1 MRALLIREA
10 LVVARRPAVVS
21 IVVLYSGL
29 LALFLSAWGGH
40 RVPMLPGATS
50 YAQLYLLQSVLLVVV
65 MPWAA
70 ARAVATERADDLVR
84 LSAILALPPSRLIIA
99 RLLAA
104 AIAPAL
110 VVAGALPVALIAQ
123 QISAVPAARALADQL
138 TLLTFSLP
146 AAVVTVWW
154 MQISHDRLLGW
165 LGATASAIL
174 LAAMF
179 RSVFP
184 VAATAAI
191 VSGVCAIAGAAALAS
206 RADVWWRH
214 LQDETA

>member
-1 MRALLIREA
+1 MRALLMREA

-21 IVVLYSGL
+21 IVVIYSGL
-29 LALFLSAWGGH
+29 LALFLAAWGGQP
-40 RVPMLPGATS
+40 VPMLPGATV
-50 YAQLYLLQSVLLVVV
+50 YAQLQLLQCALLIVV

-70 ARAVATERADDLVR
+70 ARTVATERADDLVR

-123 QISAVPAARALADQL
+123 QMSAAPASRALADQI
-138 TLLTFSLP
+138 TLLTFALP

-154 MQISHDRLLGW
+154 MQISSDRLLGW
-165 LGATASAIL
+165 LGATASATL
-174 LAAMF
+174 LVTVARF
-179 RSVFP
+179 VFP
-184 VAATAAI
+184 GAVTAAV
-191 VSGVCAIAGAAALAS
+191 VSAACAIAGGAILAS
-206 RADVWWRH
+206 RADGWWRH
-214 LQDETA
+214 LRGETA

>member
-1 MRALLIREA
+1 MRALLVREA

-21 IVVLYSGL
+21 IVVVYSGL
-29 LALFLSAWGGH
+29 LALFLAAWSGD
-40 RVPMLPGATS
+40 RVPMLPGATI
-50 YAQLYLLQSVLLVVV
+50 YAQLYLLQSGLLVAF

-84 LSAILALPPSRLIIA
+84 LSAMLALPPSRLVIA
-99 RLLAA
+99 RLIAA

-123 QISAVPAARALADQL
+123 QMSAVSAARALADQS
-138 TLLTFSLP
+138 TLLTFALP

-154 MQISHDRLLGW
+154 LQISHDRLLGW

-174 LAAMF
+174 LVAIG
-179 RSVFP
+179 RTVFP
-184 VAATAAI
+184 VAATAAM
-191 VSGVCAIAGAAALAS
+191 VFGVGAIAGGAVLAS

-214 LQDETA
+214 LRGETA

>member
-10 LVVARRPAVVS
+10 LVVARRPALVG
-21 IVVLYSGL
+21 IVIIYSGL
-29 LALFLSAWGGH
+29 LALFLAAWGGH
-40 RVPMLPGATS
+40 RVPMLPGATI
-50 YAQLYLLQSVLLVVV
+50 YAQLYLLQSVLLIAV

-70 ARAVATERADDLVR
+70 ARVVATERADDLVR
-84 LSAILALPPSRLIIA
+84 LSAILALPPSYLVIA
-99 RLLAA
+99 RLVAA

-123 QISAVPAARALADQL
+123 QMSAVPAAGAFADQF
-138 TLLTFSLP
+138 TLLTFALP

-154 MQISHDRLLGW
+154 MQISNDRLLGW

-174 LAAMF
+174 LVATL

-191 VSGVCAIAGAAALAS
+191 VAGACAIAGGAVLAS

-214 LQDETA
+214 LRGGSA

>member
-21 IVVLYSGL
+21 IVVIYSGL
-29 LALFLSAWGGH
+29 LALFLSAWGGQ
-40 RVPMLPGATS
+40 RVPMLPGATI
-50 YAQLYLLQSVLLVVV
+50 YAQLQLLQCALLVAV

-70 ARAVATERADDLVR
+70 ARAVATERADELVR

-110 VVAGALPVALIAQ
+110 VVAGALPVALVAQ
-123 QISAVPAARALADQL
+123 QMSAVPASRALADQF
-138 TLLTFSLP
+138 TLLTFALP

-154 MQISHDRLLGW
+154 MQISSDRLLGW
-165 LGATASAIL
+165 LGATASAVL
-174 LAAMF
+174 LVAML

-191 VSGVCAIAGAAALAS
+191 VSGGCAIAGGAILVS
-206 RADVWWRH
+206 RADAWWRH
-214 LQDETA
+214 LRGGTA

>member
-1 MRALLIREA
+1 MRALLMREA

-21 IVVLYSGL
+21 IVVIYSGL
-29 LALFLSAWGGH
+29 LALFLFAWGGQ
-40 RVPMLPGATS
+40 RVPMLPGATI
-50 YAQLYLLQSVLLVVV
+50 YAQLQLLQCALLVAV

-70 ARAVATERADDLVR
+70 ARTVASERADELVR

-123 QISAVPAARALADQL
+123 QMSAVPASRALADQL
-138 TLLTFSLP
+138 TLLTFALP

-154 MQISHDRLLGW
+154 MQISRDRLLGW
-165 LGATASAIL
+165 LGATASAMVFV
-174 LAAMF
+174 AMV
-179 RSVFP
+179 RSVLLGA
-184 VAATAAI
+184 VTTAMVSAA
-191 VSGVCAIAGAAALAS
+191 CAIAGGAILAS
-206 RADVWWRH
+206 RADTWWRY
-214 LQDETA
+214 LRGGTA

>member
-1 MRALLIREA
+1 MRALLMREA

-21 IVVLYSGL
+21 IVVVYSGL
-29 LALFLSAWGGH
+29 LALFLAAWGGE
-40 RVPMLPGATS
+40 RVPMFPGATI
-50 YAQLYLLQSVLLVVV
+50 YAQLQLLQCALLVVV

-70 ARAVATERADDLVR
+70 ARAVATERADELVR

-104 AIAPAL
+104 AVAPAL

-123 QISAVPAARALADQL
+123 QMSAVPASRALADQF
-138 TLLTFSLP
+138 TLLTFALP

-154 MQISHDRLLGW
+154 MQISRDRLLGW
-165 LGATASAIL
+165 LGATASAML
-174 LAAMF
+174 LVAMC

-184 VAATAAI
+184 VAATAM
-191 VSGVCAIAGAAALAS
+191 VSGGCAIAGGAILAS
-206 RADVWWRH
+206 RADAWWRH
-214 LQDETA
+214 LRGETA

>member
-1 MRALLIREA
+1 MGALLSREA

-21 IVVLYSGL
+21 IVVIYSGL

-40 RVPMLPGATS
+40 RVPMLPGATI
-50 YAQLYLLQSVLLVVV
+50 YEQLFLLQSVLLVVA

-84 LSAILALPPSRLIIA
+84 LSALLALRPSRLVIA

-104 AIAPAL
+104 ALAPAL

-123 QISAVPAARALADQL
+123 QMSAVAAARALADQL
-138 TLLTFSLP
+138 TLLTFALP

-154 MQISHDRLLGW
+154 MQFSHDRLLGW

-174 LAAMF
+174 LVAML

-184 VAATAAI
+184 VAAIAAI
-191 VSGVCAIAGAAALAS
+191 VSAACAIAGGGVLAN

-214 LQDETA
+214 VRGETA

>member
-1 MRALLIREA
+1 M
-10 LVVARRPAVVS
+10 S
-21 IVVLYSGL
+21 IVVVYSGL
-29 LALFLSAWGGH
+29 LALFLAAWGGH
-40 RVPMLPGATS
+40 RVPMLPGATI
-50 YAQLYLLQSVLLVVV
+50 YAQLYLIQCVLLVVV

-84 LSAILALPPSRLIIA
+84 LSAMLALPPSRLVIA

-104 AIAPAL
+104 SIAPAL
-110 VVAGALPVALIAQ
+110 VVAGALPVALVAQ
-123 QISAVPAARALADQL
+123 QMSAVPAARALADQC
-138 TLLTFSLP
+138 TLLTFALP

-154 MQISHDRLLGW
+154 MQISRDRLLGW

-174 LAAMF
+174 LVAMV

-184 VAATAAI
+184 AAATAAV
-191 VSGVCAIAGAAALAS
+191 VSGGCAIAGGAILAS

-214 LQDETA
+214 LRGESA